1 MKECV
6 KEVWIKFGSQSEY
19 SENEEKL
26 FAILDEKLGDS
37 IVKVYDASTKSCKEL
52 RSRSFDE
59 THISILTDAFG
70 KDNVKF
76 QERKV
81 KAERNRQCTKPIIR
95 QIIPC
100 NHDMYAVVKDSD
112 GGEYKYKVLL
122 YALCNDG
129 EVYPLFYDDWYGVC
143 LSADALFCADRYEL
157 EGGEIY
163 SPEGGKPDEQRYDYY
178 KHYACRKC
186 AKLNYSCQQKSG
198 MDEIR
203 LKMERIAKRL
213 DYQWW
218 RNDFD
223 CIADVY
229 YIPKPHYMR
238 WAKYEKLMQ
247 EFKALQKQYERNM
260 ENALM
265 KAYKALCR

>member
-1 MKECV
+1 MGGYGSGGHNKTHKRLENFHRIDSFAFRDFILWDKYLPLKESV
-6 KEVWIKFGSQSEY
+6 KYPLTRGDIIYYPQSMEA
-19 SENEEKL
+19 EIRE
-26 FAILDEKLGDS
+26 GDS
-37 IVKVYDASTKSCKEL
+37 YIDLLLSSVPGIDGLS
-52 RSRSFDE
+52 
-59 THISILTDAFG
+59 
-70 KDNVKF
+70 
-76 QERKV
+76 ER
-81 KAERNRQCTKPIIR
+81 
-95 QIIPC
+95 
-100 NHDMYAVVKDSD
+100 
-112 GGEYKYKVLL
+112 L
-122 YALCNDG
+122 YFHCPYCG
-129 EVYPLFYDDWYGVC
+129 RRV
-143 LSADALFCADRYEL
+143 RYL
-157 EGGEIY
+157 
-163 SPEGGKPDEQRYDYY
+163 YDYY

-203 LKMERIAKRL
+203 LKMERIAERL

-218 RNDFD
+218 RNDYD

-247 EFKALQKQYERNM
+247 EFRALKKEYERNM

>member
-1 MKECV
+1 MGGY
-6 KEVWIKFGSQSEY
+6 GSGGHNKTHKRLESFRRIDSFAFY
-19 SENEEKL
+19 DYLMGDKYL
-26 FAILDEKLGDS
+26 F
-37 IVKVYDASTKSCKEL
+37 CKE
-52 RSRSFDE
+52 
-59 THISILTDAFG
+59 T
-70 KDNVKF
+70 VK
-76 QERKV
+76 
-81 KAERNRQCTKPIIR
+81 
-95 QIIPC
+95 
-100 NHDMYAVVKDSD
+100 
-112 GGEYKYKVLL
+112 
-122 YALCNDG
+122 
-129 EVYPLFYDDWYGVC
+129 YPLFRGDIIYYVGERMAEIREGDSYTDLL
-143 LSADALFCADRYEL
+143 LSSVPGIDGISERLYFHCPHCGRRVRYL
-157 EGGEIY
+157 
-163 SPEGGKPDEQRYDYY
+163 YDYY

-203 LKMERIAKRL
+203 LKMERIAERL

-247 EFKALQKQYERNM
+247 EFRALKKEYERNM

>member
-1 MKECV
+1 MGGYNSGGHNKTHKRLESFHRIDSFAFRDFIMWDKYLPFKESV
-6 KEVWIKFGSQSEY
+6 KYPLTRGDIIYYPQSMEA
-19 SENEEKL
+19 EIRE
-26 FAILDEKLGDS
+26 GDS
-37 IVKVYDASTKSCKEL
+37 Y
-52 RSRSFDE
+52 
-59 THISILTDAFG
+59 TDLLLSSVPG
-70 KDNVKF
+70 IDGLS
-76 QERKV
+76 ER
-81 KAERNRQCTKPIIR
+81 
-95 QIIPC
+95 
-100 NHDMYAVVKDSD
+100 
-112 GGEYKYKVLL
+112 L
-122 YALCNDG
+122 YFHCPYCG
-129 EVYPLFYDDWYGVC
+129 RRV
-143 LSADALFCADRYEL
+143 RYL
-157 EGGEIY
+157 
-163 SPEGGKPDEQRYDYY
+163 YDYY

-203 LKMERIAKRL
+203 LKMERIAERL

-247 EFKALQKQYERNM
+247 EFRALRKEYERNM
-260 ENALM
+260 ESALM